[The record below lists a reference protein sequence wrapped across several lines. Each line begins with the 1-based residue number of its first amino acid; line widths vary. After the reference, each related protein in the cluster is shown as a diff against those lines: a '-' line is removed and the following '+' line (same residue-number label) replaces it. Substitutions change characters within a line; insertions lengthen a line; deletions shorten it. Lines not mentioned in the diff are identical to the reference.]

1 MMTERELRLCV
12 EGTVSEA
19 ALCVRAAE
27 SRAKAGDGAY
37 ILEMIERVKAE
48 LAQAEVYARELAKSY
63 VS

>member
-1 MMTERELRLCV
+1 MTERELRLCV

>member
-1 MMTERELRLCV
+1 MTERELRLCV
-12 EGTVSEA
+12 EGTLSEA